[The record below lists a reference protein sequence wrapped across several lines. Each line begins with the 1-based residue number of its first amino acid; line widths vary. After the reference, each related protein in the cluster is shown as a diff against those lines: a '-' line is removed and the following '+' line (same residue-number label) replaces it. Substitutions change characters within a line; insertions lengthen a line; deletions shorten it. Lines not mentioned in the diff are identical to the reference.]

1 VAAETVIGSTIVIDG
16 ELSSE
21 EDISIQGKVM
31 GKVKTTADLFV
42 DESGTIEATVDT
54 RSIDIEGTVIG
65 NVRASDKYELKAG
78 GRVTGDVFAPR
89 VVIADGSRFRGSID
103 MGDGGPSVAKETG
116 KPGVK
121 AGKK

>member
-1 VAAETVIGSTIVIDG
+1 MATETVIGSTIVIDG
-16 ELSSE
+16 ELTSE

-42 DESGTIEATVDT
+42 DESGTIEATVET

-78 GRVTGDVFAPR
+78 GRVTGDVQAPR

-103 MGDGGPSVAKETG
+103 MGDGGAPMPKESARPAG
-116 KPGVK
+116 KPTK
-121 AGKK
+121 R